1 VVTETSEKCHS
12 IGTEMKK
19 IIKQFRAPFK
29 SNSPNMKKKLHQDTH
44 SNAQKNAPQ
53 APKKKTSAQNVTVK
67 GNIINKNLTET
78 GPIIKKVTQKKL
90 GERMEKEKIERGERE
105 RDRDRERERGEK
117 KSNLREEKPKRET
130 K

>member
-1 VVTETSEKCHS
+1 
-12 IGTEMKK
+12 MKK

-29 SNSPNMKKKLHQDTH
+29 SNSPNMKKKIHQETH
-44 SNAQKNAPQ
+44 SNAQKNGQ
-53 APKKKTSAQNVTVK
+53 LLPKKKNSAQNVTVK
-67 GNIINKNLTET
+67 GNIINKNMTET

-90 GERMEKEKIERGERE
+90 GERMERE
-105 RDRDRERERGEK
+105 RQGK